1 MERKEGASV
10 EVVRDNN
17 INDMEIYEN
26 DIDLYLNLFCENN
39 GIQNMRQES
48 QAVWNSCLRYI
59 YNNVFKNTDI
69 LKSKDIR
76 HINNN
81 SIPSTF
87 NAYNYNT
94 VLYVLD
100 IYIYNLCFKY
110 DKEIS
115 IIGFS
120 TLTGIDTDTINEW
133 KYKEPSSSS
142 FVVYKKL
149 HDLREESLSNKLATG
164 NKNPVGILAILNRHY
179 AWNLPGVSR
188 ESDGQKR
195 ALSVEQ
201 LPKLGQIA
209 QNPQIE
215 QIENQ
220 DIVVDEQ

>member
-1 MERKEGASV
+1 M
-10 EVVRDNN
+10 EVVKDNN
-17 INDMEIYEN
+17 INDIEIYEN
-26 DIDLYLNLFCENN
+26 DIDLYLNLYCENN

-48 QAVWNSCLRYI
+48 QSVWNSCLRYI

-76 HINNN
+76 HIDNN

-87 NAYNYNT
+87 NAYNYNI
-94 VLYVLD
+94 VNDVLD
-100 IYIYNLCFKY
+100 IYIYSLCFKY

-133 KYKEPSSSS
+133 RYKEPGSLSS
-142 FVVYKKL
+142 VVYKKL
-149 HDLREESLSNKLATG
+149 HHFREESLSNKLATG

-188 ESDGQKR
+188 ETDSSKR

-209 QNPQIE
+209 QNQQIK

>member
-1 MERKEGASV
+1 MEIIKEGQNESI
-10 EVVRDNN
+10 EVF
-17 INDMEIYEN
+17 EN
-26 DIDLYLNLFCENN
+26 DIDLYLQLFCENN
-39 GIQNMRQES
+39 NIQNMRQES
-48 QAVWNSCLRYI
+48 QSVWNSCLRYI
-59 YNNVFKNTDI
+59 YTNVFKNTDI

-76 HINNN
+76 HIDNN

-133 KYKEPSSSS
+133 RYKEPGSLSS
-142 FVVYKKL
+142 VVYKKL

-188 ESDGQKR
+188 ETDSSKK

-209 QNPQIE
+209 QNPQIK

-220 DIVVDEQ
+220 DNVVDEQ

>member
-1 MERKEGASV
+1 MEQEN
-10 EVVRDNN
+10 NN
-17 INDMEIYEN
+17 INDIEIYEN

-48 QAVWNSCLRYI
+48 QSVWNSCLRYI
-59 YNNVFKNTDI
+59 YNNVFKNTNI

-87 NAYNYNT
+87 NAYNYNI

-100 IYIYNLCFKY
+100 IYIYNMCFKY

-120 TLTGIDTDTINEW
+120 TLTGIDTTVIYDWGRGDVGDPGSLSPII
-133 KYKEPSSSS
+133 YQ
-142 FVVYKKL
+142 KL
-149 HDLREESLSNKLATG
+149 HAFREESLSNKLATG
-164 NKNPVGILAILNRHY
+164 AKNPVGILAILNRHY

-188 ESDGQKR
+188 ENDSQKR

-201 LPKLGQIA
+201 LPKLGQI
-209 QNPQIE
+209 NS
-215 QIENQ
+215 NTQ
-220 DIVVDEQ
+220 DIVTIEQQPQDVDSNV

>member
-1 MERKEGASV
+1 MEVIK
-10 EVVRDNN
+10 DNN
-17 INDMEIYEN
+17 INNMDIYEN
-26 DIDLYLNLFCENN
+26 DIDLYLHLFCENN

-48 QAVWNSCLRYI
+48 QSVWNSCLRYI
-59 YNNVFKNTDI
+59 YNNVFKNTDV

-76 HINNN
+76 HIDNN

-87 NAYNYNT
+87 NAYNYNI

-120 TLTGIDTDTINEW
+120 TLTGIDESIIYDW
-133 KYKEPSSSS
+133 GKESDSLSSK
-142 FVVYKKL
+142 VYKKL
-149 HDLREESLSNKLATG
+149 HQLREESLSNKLATG

-188 ESDGQKR
+188 ETDGQRR
-195 ALSVEQ
+195 ALGVDQ

-209 QNPQIE
+209 QNPQME
-215 QIENQ
+215 RIENQ

>member
-1 MERKEGASV
+1 M

>member
-1 MERKEGASV
+1 M
-10 EVVRDNN
+10 EVVKDNN
-17 INDMEIYEN
+17 INDIDIYEN

-48 QAVWNSCLRYI
+48 QSVWNSCLRYI

-76 HINNN
+76 HIDNN

-87 NAYNYNT
+87 NAYNINT

-100 IYIYNLCFKY
+100 IYIYSMCFKY

-115 IIGFS
+115 IIGFT
-120 TLTGIDTDTINEW
+120 TLTGIDESIIYDW
-133 KYKEPSSSS
+133 GKESGSLSSK
-142 FVVYKKL
+142 VYKKL

-188 ESDGQKR
+188 ETDKKQ

-215 QIENQ
+215 QTENQ
-220 DIVVDEQ
+220 DIVVGEH

>member
-1 MERKEGASV
+1 MEAIK
-10 EVVRDNN
+10 DNN
-17 INDMEIYEN
+17 INNIEIYEN
-26 DIDLYLNLFCENN
+26 DIDLYLQLFCENN

-76 HINNN
+76 HIDNNY
-81 SIPSTF
+81 IPSTF

-133 KYKEPSSSS
+133 KYKEPGSSS

-188 ESDGQKR
+188 ETDKKQ

-201 LPKLGQIA
+201 LPKLGQI
-209 QNPQIE
+209 E
-215 QIENQ
+215 QKSQ

>member
-1 MERKEGASV
+1 MEQEN
-10 EVVRDNN
+10 NN
-17 INDMEIYEN
+17 INDIEIYEN

-48 QAVWNSCLRYI
+48 QSVWNSCLRYI
-59 YNNVFKNTDI
+59 YKNVFKNTNI

-76 HINNN
+76 YIDNN

-100 IYIYNLCFKY
+100 IYIYNMCFKY

-120 TLTGIDTDTINEW
+120 TLTGIDTTVIYDWGRGDVGDPGSLSTLI
-133 KYKEPSSSS
+133 YQ
-142 FVVYKKL
+142 KL
-149 HDLREESLSNKLATG
+149 HAFREESLSNKLATG
-164 NKNPVGILAILNRHY
+164 AKNPVGILAILNRHY

-188 ESDGQKR
+188 ENDNQKR

-201 LPKLGQIA
+201 LPKLGQIESK
-209 QNPQIE
+209 P
-215 QIENQ
+215 Q
-220 DIVVDEQ
+220 DIVTIEQQPQDIDSNV

>member
-1 MERKEGASV
+1 MEIIKEGQNESI
-10 EVVRDNN
+10 EVF
-17 INDMEIYEN
+17 EN
-26 DIDLYLNLFCENN
+26 DIDLYLQLFCENN
-39 GIQNMRQES
+39 NIQNMRQES
-48 QAVWNSCLRYI
+48 QSVWNSCLRYI
-59 YNNVFKNTDI
+59 YTNVFKNTDI

-76 HINNN
+76 HIDNN

-133 KYKEPSSSS
+133 RYKEPSSLSS
-142 FVVYKKL
+142 VVYKKL

-188 ESDGQKR
+188 ETDSSKK
-195 ALSVEQ
+195 ALSVDQ

-209 QNPQIE
+209 QNPQIK

-220 DIVVDEQ
+220 DNVVDV

>member
-1 MERKEGASV
+1 MEQEN
-10 EVVRDNN
+10 NN
-17 INDMEIYEN
+17 INDIEIYEN

-48 QAVWNSCLRYI
+48 QSVWNSCLRYI
-59 YNNVFKNTDI
+59 YKNVFKNNNV

-76 HINNN
+76 RIDGN

-100 IYIYNLCFKY
+100 IYIYNMCFKY

-120 TLTGIDTDTINEW
+120 TLTGIDTTVIYDWGRGDVGDPGSLSTLI
-133 KYKEPSSSS
+133 YR
-142 FVVYKKL
+142 KL
-149 HDLREESLSNKLATG
+149 HAFREESLSNKLATG
-164 NKNPVGILAILNRHY
+164 AKNPVGILAILNRHY

-188 ESDGQKR
+188 ENDSQKR

-201 LPKLGQIA
+201 LPKLGQI
-209 QNPQIE
+209 NS
-215 QIENQ
+215 NTQ
-220 DIVVDEQ
+220 DIVTIEQQPQDIDSNV

>member
-10 EVVRDNN
+10 EAVKDNN
-17 INDMEIYEN
+17 INDMDIYEN
-26 DIDLYLNLFCENN
+26 DIDLYLHLFCENN

-76 HINNN
+76 HIDNN

-120 TLTGIDTDTINEW
+120 TLTGIDESIIYDW
-133 KYKEPSSSS
+133 GKDPGSLSSK
-142 FVVYKKL
+142 VYKKL
-149 HDLREESLSNKLATG
+149 HDLREESLSNKLVTG
-164 NKNPVGILAILNRHY
+164 NKNPIGIIATLRRHY
-179 AWNLPGVSR
+179 SGWDDKTIVR
-188 ESDGQKR
+188 HESDKGA

-209 QNPQIE
+209 QNPRLE
-215 QIENQ
+215 NKENQ
-220 DIVVDEQ
+220 DNAVDV

>member
-1 MERKEGASV
+1 MECANY
-10 EVVRDNN
+10 NN
-17 INDMEIYEN
+17 IDNMEIYEN

-48 QAVWNSCLRYI
+48 QSVWNSCLRYI

-76 HINNN
+76 RIDNN

-87 NAYNYNT
+87 NAYNYNI

-120 TLTGIDTDTINEW
+120 TLTGIDTDTMNKWRNNE
-133 KYKEPSSSS
+133 PGSLSLAI
-142 FVVYKKL
+142 YKKL

-179 AWNLPGVSR
+179 SWNLPGVSKETDSSR
-188 ESDGQKR
+188 R

-220 DIVVDEQ
+220 DIVVSEQ

>member
-1 MERKEGASV
+1 MESIK
-10 EVVRDNN
+10 DNN
-17 INDMEIYEN
+17 INDIEIYEN
-26 DIDLYLNLFCENN
+26 DIDLYLNLYCENN

-48 QAVWNSCLRYI
+48 QSVWNSCLRYI

-87 NAYNYNT
+87 NAYNYNI
-94 VLYVLD
+94 VNNVLD

-133 KYKEPSSSS
+133 RYKEPGSLSS
-142 FVVYKKL
+142 VVYKKL

-164 NKNPVGILAILNRHY
+164 NKNPVGILAMLNRHY

-188 ESDGQKR
+188 ETDSSKQ

-209 QNPQIE
+209 QNPQIK

-220 DIVVDEQ
+220 DNVVDV

>member
-1 MERKEGASV
+1 MEVIKE
-10 EVVRDNN
+10 NN
-17 INDMEIYEN
+17 IDNIEIYEN

-48 QAVWNSCLRYI
+48 QSVWNSCLRYI
-59 YNNVFKNTDI
+59 YNNVFKNTDK

-76 HINNN
+76 HIDNN

-133 KYKEPSSSS
+133 KHKEPGSLSS
-142 FVVYKKL
+142 VVYKKL

-188 ESDGQKR
+188 ETDNSKR

-209 QNPQIE
+209 QNPQMK

>member
-1 MERKEGASV
+1 MESIK
-10 EVVRDNN
+10 DNN
-17 INDMEIYEN
+17 INDIEIYEN
-26 DIDLYLNLFCENN
+26 DIDLYLNLYCENN

-48 QAVWNSCLRYI
+48 QSVWNSCLRYI

-87 NAYNYNT
+87 NAYNYNI
-94 VLYVLD
+94 VNNVLD

-133 KYKEPSSSS
+133 RYKEPGSLSS
-142 FVVYKKL
+142 VVYKKL

-164 NKNPVGILAILNRHY
+164 NKNPVGILAMLNRHY

-188 ESDGQKR
+188 ETDSSKQ

-209 QNPQIE
+209 QNQQIK

-220 DIVVDEQ
+220 DNVVDV